1 MMIYLGFALQYSGRN
16 VYVWEGVWMKLR
28 VTGLLTIEAE

>member
-1 MMIYLGFALQYSGRN
+1 MMVYLGFALQYSGKN
-16 VYVWEGVWMKLR
+16 VCRKDLDEIR